1 MINKLITYLSKTGNK
16 KALLCYE
23 LICVLSKKL
32 IFGANIKKTCRST
45 VMALIS
51 DAFSSLYK
59 PKRMRHA
66 KKHL

>member
-32 IFGANIKKTCRST
+32 IFGANIKK
-45 VMALIS
+45 
-51 DAFSSLYK
+51 
-59 PKRMRHA
+59 
-66 KKHL
+66 KHVGAPLWL